1 VEAAPQ
7 LKAKGGKKYLSE
19 PVFKWIVIIN
29 LAIIAF
35 CLPSFYQFR
44 LDAIAADLPVISVHS
59 LKWCLAGFLLMV
71 CCCPLSC

>member
-1 VEAAPQ
+1 METAPH
-7 LKAKGGKKYLSE
+7 LKAKGAKKYQSE

-35 CLPSFYQFR
+35 CLPAFYRFR
-44 LDAIAADLPVISVHS
+44 LAAIAADLPVISALA

-71 CCCPLSC
+71 CGSPLSC